1 MILDIKTYPD
11 KILTK
16 KTRPIREFDANLQK
30 LIDDMAETLYA
41 KHGAGLAANQ
51 VGESTQIIV
60 VDGGEGLKVLI
71 NPKLT
76 RSRGQMIYAEGCLS
90 FPGIELFIKRPTK
103 IAVAYQD
110 QKGEKCFFEHRR
122 LVDTNPRLSI
132 ILLIILN
139 IFVAVGGY
147 LLGRIKF

>member
-51 VGESTQIIV
+51 VGESKQIIV

-71 NPKLT
+71 NPKIT

-90 FPGIELFIKRPTK
+90 FPGIELFIK
-103 IAVAYQD
+103 
-110 QKGEKCFFEHRR
+110 
-122 LVDTNPRLSI
+122 
-132 ILLIILN
+132 
-139 IFVAVGGY
+139 
-147 LLGRIKF
+147 